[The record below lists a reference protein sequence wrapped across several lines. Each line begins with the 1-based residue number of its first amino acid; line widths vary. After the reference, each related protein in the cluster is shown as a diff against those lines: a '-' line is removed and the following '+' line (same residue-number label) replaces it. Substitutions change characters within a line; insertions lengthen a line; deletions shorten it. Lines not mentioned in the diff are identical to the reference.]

1 MARESRAWTRSRPDS
16 NDYPSPAWRIASSS
30 MSVNLLGMSR
40 EKNQSMTDNQRAAV
54 ARGWASSRMD
64 QASYVQ
70 LHGIKPRTLRQ
81 WILRWAPTVPADV
94 RALTI
99 IEQAISDL
107 QALRD
112 AASANA
118 VCHPAQQPQA
128 PERKEPL
135 HRPSTDPARRPAAL
149 TNAETI
155 VVPPPPKK
163 RAFEW

>member
-1 MARESRAWTRSRPDS
+1 
-16 NDYPSPAWRIASSS
+16 
-30 MSVNLLGMSR
+30 
-40 EKNQSMTDNQRAAV
+40 MTDNQRAAV

-64 QASYVQ
+64 QASYAQ

-81 WILRWAPTVPADV
+81 WILRWAPTVPTDV

-99 IEQAISDL
+99 IDQAIRDL

-112 AASANA
+112 AVSANVA
-118 VCHPAQQPQA
+118 CHPAEQNQE
-128 PERKEPL
+128 PEYEEPL
-135 HRPSTDPARRPAAL
+135 HPPSADPARRPATL

-155 VVPPPPKK
+155 VAPPTPKK

>member
-1 MARESRAWTRSRPDS
+1 MQ
-16 NDYPSPAWRIASSS
+16 PSAPRGNG
-30 MSVNLLGMSR
+30 NLPGMSR
-40 EKNQSMTDNQRAAV
+40 EKNNFTTDTQRAAV

-64 QASYVQ
+64 QARYAQ

-81 WILRWAPTVPADV
+81 WILRWAQTAPADV

-99 IEQAISDL
+99 IEQAIRDL

-112 AASANA
+112 AVSANVA
-118 VCHPAQQPQA
+118 CHPAEQNQE
-128 PERKEPL
+128 PEHEEPL
-135 HRPSTDPARRPAAL
+135 HPPSADPARRPAAL

-155 VVPPPPKK
+155 VATPPPKK